1 MSNPNT
7 TTTTT
12 NKSKEIGIGLELT
25 RKLLLFEHSQ
35 THDNEK
41 RQEVLPVGRTITSN
55 SNSNI
60 TPRIT
65 HEALQAASFLL
76 ERFISE
82 ARQRALLE
90 AEFDHEKHGCFKTTP
105 TNSETNKDEA
115 SKRLKFSHDSQ
126 TSGIMK
132 DTSSVILES
141 NSIVEIQQ
149 EHVFK
154 IAAEMLLDFC

>member
-1 MSNPNT
+1 MINPNT

-12 NKSKEIGIGLELT
+12 TTTKEIGIGLELT

-35 THDNEK
+35 T
-41 RQEVLPVGRTITSN
+41 ITSN
-55 SNSNI
+55 S
-60 TPRIT
+60 TPPPRIT

-90 AEFDHEKHGCFKTTP
+90 AEFDHEKHGYFKTSST
-105 TNSETNKDEA
+105 TQTKNETKDDET

-126 TSGIMK
+126 TCEIMK
-132 DTSSVILES
+132 DTSSSSSFFLES

-149 EHVFK
+149 EHVLK